1 MKSPLFLWR
10 EVAQEL
16 GDWCRVSTVRDFKTV
31 ADRTKAEGDSF
42 LTSLYL
48 TSVGTSMR
56 PLTLV
61 RFSPSTLPVS
71 GVVLVSLYF

>member
-42 LTSLYL
+42 LTI
-48 TSVGTSMR
+48 
-56 PLTLV
+56 
-61 RFSPSTLPVS
+61 TLPNFGRDLDEALDLGQV
-71 GVVLVSLYF
+71 